1 MTTASGTEE
10 VILKSAETVFYRHG
24 FDGARMQE
32 IADLAGINK
41 ALVHYYYRSK
51 ERLFDA
57 VFVSAIRRL
66 MPPLAGVLN
75 SDLSVEEKVAE
86 FVDAWFRTVSA
97 NPSIPGFVI
106 LEMHRNPAIFR
117 KIAGQKGVFDL
128 EKLQGQLETGA
139 AEGRYR
145 EMGPEQLIINL
156 LAFCAFPFLARHA
169 LQAFGAIDDAAYR
182 QLIDERRRLIPAWT
196 MAMLSSGTSGES
208 GTRSASQGGKS

>member
-1 MTTASGTEE
+1 MTTESGTEE
-10 VILKSAETVFYRHG
+10 TILKSAETVFFQHG

-32 IADLAGINK
+32 IADRAGINK

-66 MPPLAGVLN
+66 LPPLAGVLN
-75 SDLSVEEKVAE
+75 SDLTMEEKVAK
-86 FVDAWFRTVSA
+86 FVDAYFSTVSA

-106 LEMHRNPAIFR
+106 LEMHRNPSVFR
-117 KIAGQKGVFDL
+117 KIAGENGL
-128 EKLQGQLETGA
+128 IEPAMLQSQLDAGA

-145 EMGPEQLIINL
+145 EMRAEQFVINL

-169 LQAFGAIDDAAYR
+169 LQALGAIDDESYR
-182 QLIDERRRLIPAWT
+182 QLIEERRRLIPEW
-196 MAMLSSGTSGES
+196 MMGMLGTGTAGEQGRRASATGGES
-208 GTRSASQGGKS
+208 